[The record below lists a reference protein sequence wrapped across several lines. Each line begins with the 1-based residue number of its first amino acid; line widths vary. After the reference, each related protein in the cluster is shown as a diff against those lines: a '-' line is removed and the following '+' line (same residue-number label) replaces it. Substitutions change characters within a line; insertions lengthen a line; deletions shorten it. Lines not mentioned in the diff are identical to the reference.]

1 MAVYIGTG
9 DTEPSGDFLLCQF
22 LLSPQTITKNDN
34 NLLSFT
40 ETFLYCVQHFFRF
53 DGKMQLFRK
62 IMRGVTYKP
71 IGASALLRRNLFIYG
86 LGGLIAPFIGIK
98 LIDMLISVLF

>member
-22 LLSPQTITKNDN
+22 LLSPQTIAKNDN

-62 IMRGVTYKP
+62 IRCFAVDDIQHDDFVAVP
-71 IGASALLRRNLFIYG
+71 IGANRFI
-86 LGGLIAPFIGIK
+86 K
-98 LIDMLISVLF
+98 